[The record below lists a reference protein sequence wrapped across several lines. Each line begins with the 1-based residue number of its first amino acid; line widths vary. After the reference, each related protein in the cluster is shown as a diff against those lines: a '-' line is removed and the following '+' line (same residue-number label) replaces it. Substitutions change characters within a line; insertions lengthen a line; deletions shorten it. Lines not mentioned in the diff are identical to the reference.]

1 MKKYWTVA
9 AMNWQESLT
18 YRFNAFIWV
27 LYAVLPSLTLMLVW
41 RAKYAASGGA
51 PSPGGL
57 TLPQMMTYY
66 FFITALSVVITPHP
80 EWDIAMQIRDGK
92 ITSFIVRPIGFYGY
106 RLFQETA
113 YQVLK
118 SLMLLPALGVMLWIF
133 HRDLRWPPFEASR
146 FALFLLS
153 ALLAYGLLT
162 QIKFLLGLSAF
173 WISEPGGFLELWHTL
188 ISVLGGRLLPIGEL
202 AQAISVARVCV
213 ECFALHVAVFVSDAD
228 FFGHRG
234 AAGNRAGLRH
244 SSRVANRAFVISARD
259 VAARIIGL
267 RRLRRLKAE
276 IRE

>member
-41 RAKYAASGGA
+41 RAKYASSGGA

-133 HRDLRWPPFEASR
+133 HDDLRWPPFDASR
-146 FALFLLS
+146 FGLFLLS
-153 ALLAYGLLT
+153 TLLAYGLLT
-162 QIKFLLGLSAF
+162 QIKNPRRERRGILRECNFLCQGAAF
-173 WISEPGGFLELWHTL
+173 WGCEVKRAS
-188 ISVLGGRLLPIGEL
+188 IGHDERVE
-202 AQAISVARVCV
+202 AQEEQHKVADRFCPVPALFPDP
-213 ECFALHVAVFVSDAD
+213 ERSWRWFA
-228 FFGHRG
+228 HR
-234 AAGNRAGLRH
+234 
-244 SSRVANRAFVISARD
+244 S
-259 VAARIIGL
+259 AARPSKQNSRPTKT
-267 RRLRRLKAE
+267 RRPTVASSPAGTV
-276 IRE
+276 